1 MSGRSS
7 QYMQGRREA
16 LKWAITF
23 LHAKA
28 EEMNDPKAWRLLNL
42 AASDIGNEVRGGQ
55 LRKIN
60 RKSADRWRHFYHTRQ
75 LPNRWWQVWR
85 W

>member
-1 MSGRSS
+1 MSGRCS

-16 LKWAITF
+16 LKWAITY

-28 EEMNDPKAWRLLNL
+28 EKMDDPKAWRLLNL
-42 AASDIGNEVRGGQ
+42 AASDIGAEVRDGR
-55 LRKIN
+55 LPKIN
-60 RKSADRWRHFYHTRQ
+60 RKSADRWLDFYSTKQ